1 MSNPDRDF
9 VALFEHMSDPA
20 LVIDEESWLVH
31 ACNDSFAALAVRTC
45 SNIKDLPVSTLLH
58 FDGKDDESR
67 YERATLFVNGEHP
80 LHVRI
85 ERLRCHW
92 EERRALL
99 CIVRNLDQEE
109 KADFEQDVITSAEMG
124 ALFEYLR
131 EATEQLEV
139 VNRVVS
145 AVNSGR
151 TIDDVFSLASEQMRA
166 LVPFDRASIALYEED
181 GKRLRV
187 FAISGEHKGSLA
199 VGAVAPLQ
207 GSVTEQALQHRE
219 MVLIPD
225 LMEEK
230 RFNLYADLEQE
241 GFRSAVCCPLFSM
254 RRAIGSLNLTSRT
267 PDAFK
272 RKHLLA
278 LERLAPPLAIAIE
291 KVLLLEEAE
300 RRSREMEAAARREE
314 LAARIG
320 QRLSSS
326 LDASSL
332 LQETVDELGRALR
345 ADRCHISL
353 LNSYEESY
361 ALVDYEFLSQPH
373 VTSMRGHRIPLLTSA
388 YGRRVLSGEEPVAV
402 HDIGEIEEC
411 ELRSL
416 YERLGVRSLL
426 AAPVFTSGVPRGLVE
441 LHDLSGA
448 RNWSEEDV
456 RLLGTIAR
464 EISVALTN
472 ARLYAVSRRRSEEL
486 EGLYKISSVFSTL
499 TDTSE
504 IYGQLAES
512 IAQLV
517 GGEMCLIAT
526 YDRRRGR
533 VRAEAPGYN
542 TPPELLREFHF
553 ELNSSG
559 GGAYLYQTGEP
570 FFSNDPAHDE
580 RLDPD
585 FVARYNL
592 RSALSVPMRIKRE
605 LIGFIYVANRPGGF
619 RARDV
624 RLLEIFAAQAAETIG
639 NARLFK
645 TIQAQAEREAVVNR
659 LFLIL
664 QRAPDPKDAISV
676 VVQRVGEILD
686 ADRCVA
692 MLFADNER
700 ADYFGEWCRQG
711 VSPIAGDEEVKERT
725 PVPYWIRTHRQ
736 PLVVTDLREH
746 VLSVGFEDLLERL
759 GLKSLAA
766 VPIIHQGRVI
776 GMLSAHQTRR
786 FRRWAEDDVDL
797 LTAVA
802 TQVGSMLENARLIA
816 ELREANRLK
825 DEFLATLSHELRTPL
840 TAIKGW
846 VELLAENELLETDT
860 EFADGIEVIRNSTTS
875 LTQLISDLLDLSR
888 IQRRGLKLERRP
900 CDINEAIREAAQA
913 VRQMVSQRRQ
923 HLEVQLDER
932 LPRTLA
938 DSQRIQQVLWNLL
951 NNAIKFTPEEGTI
964 RIRSRLIDSTGILIS
979 EDESG
984 AMRWIVIEV
993 SDTGE
998 GIPRDFLPYVFDRF
1012 RQADASSKRRH
1023 GGLGIGLALVKELV
1037 EAHGGHVEA
1046 QSQGEGATFT
1056 VHLPI
1061 MSVERFR
1068 VPVVQ
1073 EAEELETRRDTEAN
1087 SQPISP
1093 RQTFH

>member
-1 MSNPDRDF
+1 MSTPDTDF
-9 VALFEHMSDPA
+9 VSLFEHMSDPA
-20 LVIDEESWLVH
+20 LVIDEESWRVQ

-45 SNIKDLPVSTLLH
+45 SNVKDTPVSSLLH
-58 FDGKDDESR
+58 FDGKDEEER

-85 ERLRCHW
+85 ERLACNWDNRS
-92 EERRALL
+92 ALL
-99 CIVRNLDQEE
+99 CIVRNLDQEQ
-109 KADFEQDVITSAEMG
+109 KPDALEQDVVTSAEMS
-124 ALFEYLR
+124 ALFDYLR

-139 VNRVVS
+139 VNRVVA
-145 AVNSGR
+145 AVNSSR

-166 LVPFDRASIALYEED
+166 LVPFDRASIALSVED
-181 GKRLRV
+181 GRSLRV
-187 FAISGEHKGSLA
+187 LAISGEHKGSLA
-199 VGAVAPLQ
+199 VGAVAAMQ
-207 GSVTEQALQHRE
+207 GSVTEFALERRE
-219 MVLIPD
+219 MVVIPD
-225 LMEEK
+225 LKEEK
-230 RFNLYADLEQE
+230 RFNLYADLERE
-241 GFRSAVCCPLFSM
+241 GFRSSVCCPLFSM

-272 RKHLLA
+272 RKHLMA
-278 LERLAPPLAIAIE
+278 LERLAAPLAIAIE

-300 RRSREMEAAARREE
+300 RRSREMEAAAQREE
-314 LAARIG
+314 LVARIA

-326 LDASSL
+326 LDPSSV
-332 LQETVDELGRALR
+332 LQETVDDLGRMLR

-353 LNSYEESY
+353 FDNYEETY
-361 ALVDYEFLSQPH
+361 ALVDYEFLAH
-373 VTSMRGHRIPLLTSA
+373 AGVASMRGHRVPLMSSSYA
-388 YGRRVLSGEEPVAV
+388 QRVLSSDEPVAV
-402 HDIGEIEEC
+402 SDIKEIEAG

-416 YERLGVRSLL
+416 YELLGVRSIL

-441 LHDLSGA
+441 LHQTADGRVWTEDDLK
-448 RNWSEEDV
+448 
-456 RLLGTIAR
+456 LLDTVAR

-486 EGLYKISSVFSTL
+486 EGLYKISRVFSTL

-526 YDRRRGR
+526 YDRRHGV

-542 TPPELLREFHF
+542 TPAELTQEFQF
-553 ELNSSG
+553 KLNQE
-559 GGAYLYQTGEP
+559 GANAYIYQTGEP
-570 FFSNDPAHDE
+570 FFSNDPLNDE
-580 RLDPD
+580 RFNPG
-585 FVARYNL
+585 FVERYDI
-592 RSALSVPMRIKRE
+592 RSALSVPMRIKRD

-619 RARDV
+619 RERDM
-624 RLLEIFAAQAAETIG
+624 RLLEIFAAQAVETIA

-659 LFLIL
+659 LLLIL
-664 QRAPDPKDAISV
+664 QRANDPKEAISIV
-676 VVQRVGEILD
+676 VGRVGEVLG

-692 MLFADNER
+692 TLFADNER
-700 ADYFGEWCRQG
+700 ADYFGEWCQKG
-711 VSPIAGDEEVKERT
+711 VAPVTHDEEVRERN
-725 PVPYWIRTHRQ
+725 PIPHWIRTHRQ
-736 PLVVTDLREH
+736 PLVVNDARSHSLA
-746 VLSVGFEDLLERL
+746 SGIEDLIERL
-759 GLKSLAA
+759 HLKSLLV

-776 GMLSAHQTRR
+776 GLLSAHQTSRH
-786 FRRWAEDDVDL
+786 RRWAEDDIDL

-802 TQVGSMLENARLIA
+802 TQVGSMLENARLIT

-846 VELLAENELLETDT
+846 VELLAENELIETDE

-888 IQRRGLKLERRP
+888 IQRRGLNLERRP
-900 CDINEAIREAAQA
+900 CSINEAITEAVQS
-913 VRQMVSQRRQ
+913 VRQLVSQRRQ
-923 HLEVQLDER
+923 HLELTLDER
-932 LPRTLA
+932 LPQTIA
-938 DSQRIQQVLWNLL
+938 DSQRIQQVLLNLL

-964 RIRSRLIDSTGILIS
+964 RVRSRLIDSSGILIND
-979 EDESG
+979 DENE
-984 AMRWIVIEV
+984 AIRWIVVEV

-998 GIPRDFLPYVFDRF
+998 GIPRDFLPFVFDRF

-1046 QSQGEGATFT
+1046 KSEGQGATFT
-1056 VHLPI
+1056 IHLPVI
-1061 MSVERFR
+1061 SVERFR
-1068 VPVVQ
+1068 VPIVADSRDLRPDQ
-1073 EAEELETRRDTEAN
+1073 EEAN
-1087 SQPISP
+1087 PQTATP
-1093 RQTFH
+1093 RQTLH